1 MRTILGAAFSLAAAG
16 IAAAADFPANNYY
29 TAPAPLS
36 AGSWVGPYLGA
47 NVGYELATVDNNP
60 TKPSGIAG
68 GIEAGYNWQRGQFVF
83 GAKPISSSQA
93 RMPRWRLGNFP
104 IRGSAP
110 CAAAPGSPSTT
121 SLSTAPPASP
131 TVICASTPQ
140 ARRSRTP
147 ALAWTAGAGVEVGF
161 TPRWSAKAE
170 WLYLDLMDR
179 GFSVTGTNNGLAAN
193 LIRFGVNNHF

>member
-1 MRTILGAAFSLAAAG
+1 MRSILGAAFSLAAAG

-83 GAKPISSSQA
+83 GGEADFQLSGAVDNVSFTANIV
-93 RMPRWRLGNFP
+93 
-104 IRGSAP
+104 RG
-110 CAAAPGSPSTT
+110 G
-121 SLSTAPPASP
+121 
-131 TVICASTPQ
+131 IN
-140 ARRSRTP
+140 
-147 ALAWTAGAGVEVGF
+147 
-161 TPRWSAKAE
+161 
-170 WLYLDLMDR
+170 Y
-179 GFSVTGTNNGLAAN
+179 
-193 LIRFGVNNHF
+193 RF

>member
-68 GIEAGYNWQRGQFVF
+68 GIEAGYAAGRFMPFVTGGGAF
-83 GAKPISSSQA
+83 GD
-93 RMPRWRLGNFP
+93 
-104 IRGSAP
+104 IR
-110 CAAAPGSPSTT
+110 
-121 SLSTAPPASP
+121 AS
-131 TVICASTPQ
+131 
-140 ARRSRTP
+140 TP
-147 ALAWTAGAGVEVGF
+147 ALAGGNTTNAGWTVGAGIEFALVGNW
-161 TPRWSAKAE
+161 TAKAE
-170 WLYLDLMDR
+170 YLYVDLGKLSCGAGCGAPVDNVSFTANIVR
-179 GFSVTGTNNGLAAN
+179 GGINY
-193 LIRFGVNNHF
+193 RF